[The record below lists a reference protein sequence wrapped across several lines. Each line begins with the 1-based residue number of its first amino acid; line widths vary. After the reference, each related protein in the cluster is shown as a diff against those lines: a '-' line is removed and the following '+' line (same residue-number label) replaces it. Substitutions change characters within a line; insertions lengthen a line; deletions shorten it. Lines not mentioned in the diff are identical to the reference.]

1 MGLYIYYGI
10 LILLVLNTI
19 AAVITVLRQDRPVAT
34 IWAWLLVLIL
44 LPGIGFII
52 YYFVGRKISDQN
64 IFRIRNQEIYG
75 LNGLKEKYL
84 NKDGKQKNVDHYPRG
99 IQKMMRVL
107 FKSDYSI
114 LTENNHVEIFISG
127 QEKMNRLV
135 ADIYAATDSV
145 HVQYY
150 IFTDDEVGM
159 RVVEALIDR
168 AEAGLEVK
176 LMADAVGSRLL
187 SKDSVKRMEEA
198 GVQFES
204 FFSKSPFF
212 IFNFRLNWRNHR
224 KIVVI
229 DGLVGYVGGFNV
241 AEEYIGRGPLGYWR
255 DTHFRITGDAVK
267 TLQSRFMV
275 DWFASKKA
283 KPSDFD
289 HEYFPEPEITGD
301 TAMQIVSS
309 GPDEESDQIKMGYL
323 QMINIAEE
331 YIYIQTPYFI
341 PDEAVFEAVEMAAL
355 SGVEVHIMIPS
366 KPDHPLVY
374 RATEYYVKSLLPAG
388 VHVHKYREDGF
399 LHAKT
404 VCVDGHVA
412 SVGTANFDIRS
423 FALNFEIN
431 AFVYDRKVVTQLE
444 GIFKNDL
451 KESTQVDMD
460 HFENQT
466 KWKKFRQGFSRLFSP
481 VL

>member
-1 MGLYIYYGI
+1 MGLYIIYGI
-10 LILLVLNTI
+10 LFLFILNTI
-19 AAVITVLRQDRPVAT
+19 IAVVTVLRQQRPVAT

-64 IFRIRNQEIYG
+64 IFRIRNQEVYG

-99 IQKMMRVL
+99 IQKMMRLL

-114 LTENNHVEIFISG
+114 LTVNNQVEVFIDG
-127 QEKMNRLV
+127 RKKMDKLV
-135 ADIYAATDSV
+135 EDIYAATDSV

-159 RVVEALIDR
+159 RVVDALVDR

-187 SKDSVKRMEEA
+187 SKDSVKRMEQA

-241 AEEYIGRGPLGYWR
+241 AKEYIGRGPLGYWR

-289 HEYFPEPEITGD
+289 HEYFPDPKIIGD
-301 TAMQIVSS
+301 IAMQIVSS

-374 RATEYYVKSLLPAG
+374 RATEYYVKSLLKSG
-388 VHVHKYREDGF
+388 VHVHKYRDDGF

-404 VCVDGHVA
+404 LCVDGHLA

-431 AFVYDRKVVTQLE
+431 AFVYDRKLVAQLE
-444 GIFKNDL
+444 EIFQNDL

-460 HFENQT
+460 YFENQT

>member
-1 MGLYIYYGI
+1 MGLYIFYGI

-44 LPGIGFII
+44 LPGVGFII

-159 RVVEALIDR
+159 RVVDALIDR
-168 AEAGLEVK
+168 AKAGLEVK
-176 LMADAVGSRLL
+176 LMADAVGSRRL
-187 SKDSVKRMEEA
+187 SKKSIKRMEEA

-241 AEEYIGRGPLGYWR
+241 AKEYIGRGPLGYWR

-309 GPDEESDQIKMGYL
+309 GPDEAI
-323 QMINIAEE
+323 
-331 YIYIQTPYFI
+331 
-341 PDEAVFEAVEMAAL
+341 FEAVEMAAL

-466 KWKKFRQGFSRLFSP
+466 RWKKFRQGFSRMFSP